1 MSTSNTH
8 AKLWDLI
15 KDTRFGMLVHR
26 HGDGL
31 LHSHPL
37 TTQNK
42 ELDEQATLYFFVPKD
57 GDIARH
63 VATDP
68 VVNVSYADTGED
80 SYVSLAGRA
89 SLVEDQAKKEALFN
103 TQAKAWFPQGAAD
116 PNLGLLAVR
125 IEHAEYWD
133 AKDSQMVQ
141 IFKMMKSAVT
151 GQPPKDMTE
160 HRTLD
165 MW

>member
-1 MSTSNTH
+1 MAS
-8 AKLWDLI
+8 
-15 KDTRFGMLVHR
+15 
-26 HGDGL
+26 
-31 LHSHPL
+31 
-37 TTQNK
+37 
-42 ELDEQATLYFFVPKD
+42 
-57 GDIARH
+57 
-63 VATDP
+63 DP

-103 TQAKAWFPQGAAD
+103 TQAKAWFPQGATD

-165 MW
+165 MS